1 MLNNLPNDS
10 QQPVETNRR
19 RFVKDFAAAAAALAA
34 ASTTTIES
42 AAGQQPK
49 KRSAR
54 PSCGNQRRWRL
65 AFGLNGFESSEQS
78 FKNNFPIWEVFEFA
92 EREGFE
98 GIEMVPNWP
107 RQGMYL
113 DPADDGR
120 IAKLR
125 RFFAKYNLKI
135 FSIQTFGA
143 EAFQRDRSVREGW
156 VKRFAGLARF
166 AHKAGCEC
174 VGYWPGGELG
184 GQTVDQGID
193 SLVWSLREMGKIL
206 NDEELMLGI
215 EIEPPFAF
223 NKIEHMIR
231 ILDGADHPRVKAIY
245 DPSHFDVM
253 NGSRGK
259 PHELVERIGVDRIGY
274 IQFTDTD
281 GTLFHGT
288 SKHLPCG
295 DGHID
300 VQKSL
305 ETLWR
310 GGFEGWFM
318 FDAWDTQNP
327 YDACHKGRLA
337 VEAAQR
343 RLAIESNKAR

>member
-1 MLNNLPNDS
+1 MLSNLPDNL
-10 QQPVETNRR
+10 QQPAAPNRR
-19 RFVKDFAAAAAALAA
+19 RFVKDFAAAVVAAA
-34 ASTTTIES
+34 TTTAAES
-42 AAGQQPK
+42 AASQQPK
-49 KRSAR
+49 KQSAR
-54 PSCGNQRRWRL
+54 RSCGNQRRWRL

-78 FKNNFPIWEVFEFA
+78 FHNDFPIWEVLEFA
-92 EREGFE
+92 QREGFE

-107 RQGMYL
+107 RKGMYL
-113 DPADDGR
+113 DPTDDRR
-120 IAKLR
+120 IASLR
-125 RFFAKYNLKI
+125 GLFAKYSLKI
-135 FSIQTFGA
+135 FSIQTFGQ
-143 EAFQRDRSVREGW
+143 EAFQRDRSTR
-156 VKRFAGLARF
+156 
-166 AHKAGCEC
+166 
-174 VGYWPGGELG
+174 
-184 GQTVDQGID
+184 
-193 SLVWSLREMGKIL
+193 
-206 NDEELMLGI
+206 
-215 EIEPPFAF
+215 
-223 NKIEHMIR
+223 
-231 ILDGADHPRVKAIY
+231 
-245 DPSHFDVM
+245 
-253 NGSRGK
+253 
-259 PHELVERIGVDRIGY
+259 ERIGVDRIGY

-343 RLAIESNKAR
+343 RLAIESKKAR